1 LSIGARSIYIKASR
15 VSIALVRCR
24 SVCGSV
30 RGADRS
36 PRLLSGSLWGKIN
49 AFDQAHPFYR
59 TLKAIAQV
67 RATQPALRY
76 GRQYFRQLS
85 GNRQDFSISPF
96 TPGVIAFSRILNA
109 QEVLVVANTAEQGT
123 FQGEVVV
130 DKELNRGVATFRLL
144 FSNLGNPTAPGPLRL
159 ADQGTVSI
167 TEADGGITNGPAR
180 VLQVTVQ
187 PLEVQVLRAS

>member
-1 LSIGARSIYIKASR
+1 MAQTDLAGRDGLPAETPCPQERPARR
-15 VSIALVRCR
+15 D
-24 SVCGSV
+24 G
-30 RGADRS
+30 
-36 PRLLSGSLWGKIN
+36 
-49 AFDQAHPFYR
+49 
-59 TLKAIAQV
+59 
-67 RATQPALRY
+67 RAAQPALRY

-109 QEVLVVANTAEQGT
+109 QEVLVVANTAEKGT
-123 FQGEVVV
+123 FQGEIVV
-130 DKELNRGVATFRLL
+130 DKELNRGLATFRLL

-167 TEADGGITNGPAR
+167 TEADGGMTNGPAR